1 MTHIPVKKTI
11 LATLAFTLSNWK
23 KLFEISIFPFL
34 MALPFFTILPEL
46 MVILQAQFFGAG
58 EVLEYPNSYGLYLI
72 MFDYGYMALVINIY
86 RLLVSGNK
94 SVARLGVIFPSLR
107 LGRFFLLFILLS
119 VVTQFS
125 IVISPF
131 LVPVVYFILVPVSLN
146 LVSLAN
152 DVPYKRMKLEL
163 LPQLSV
169 FFIKLGVPTLLVGL
183 IILIA
188 ANQFIFWGAMVLIV
202 YWMAIS
208 FALCYR
214 VIMANS

>member
-1 MTHIPVKKTI
+1 M
-11 LATLAFTLSNWK
+11 
-23 KLFEISIFPFL
+23 
-34 MALPFFTILPEL
+34 
-46 MVILQAQFFGAG
+46 
-58 EVLEYPNSYGLYLI
+58 
-72 MFDYGYMALVINIY
+72 
-86 RLLVSGNK
+86 
-94 SVARLGVIFPSLR
+94 ARLGVIFPSLR